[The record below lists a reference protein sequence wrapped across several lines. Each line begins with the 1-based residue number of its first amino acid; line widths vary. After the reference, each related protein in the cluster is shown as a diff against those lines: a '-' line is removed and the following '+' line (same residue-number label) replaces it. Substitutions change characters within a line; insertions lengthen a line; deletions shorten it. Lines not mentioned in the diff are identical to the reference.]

1 MIIGNCEGLDTG
13 WRNLVPYCPG
23 ATLSP
28 KSSEYGPGPA
38 RDYQLKNLWRRART
52 GERKPRQIGIYLM
65 NLLTDPSSR
74 SSLLNL
80 A

>member
-1 MIIGNCEGLDTG
+1 MVIGNCEGLDTG
-13 WRNLVPYCPG
+13 KRNLVPYWPS

-38 RDYQLKNLWRRART
+38 RDYQLKTLWRRARS
-52 GERKPRQIGIYLM
+52 GERKPRQIAIYLM
-65 NLLTDPSSR
+65 NLLDRPVFTK
-74 SSLLNL
+74 LT